1 MIAYLADVDGVVLR
15 ILEAGDGPETVV
27 FLHGLG
33 ARADR
38 WRENLDVL
46 AAEGYHVFAL
56 DFPGHGFS
64 HKSGGQEHSV
74 PSYARLVGTFVRD
87 VGAVGS
93 TTLVGTSLGGHVAAT
108 AALADPAAYRAVVLI
123 GPVGLRELG
132 PEVRAAIAAS
142 IVDTS
147 VAGVRRKLAGVL
159 YDQARMTPE
168 WVREEHMINSS
179 PGAADALAAIA
190 RYFADD
196 VDQDVL
202 GEQGVR
208 ALASAVPTLF
218 VWGKA
223 DRIIPLSVADEVE
236 RLLGVSVVRIPS
248 AGHLPYL
255 ENPREFNQ
263 ALLEFLQSTKAKLR
277 EAEGAPTRS

>member
-1 MIAYLADVDGVVLR
+1 MTRLARDHGRRSRQHDHRQQQEFGNQPVERIFDRRRSARHAPSRSVV
-15 ILEAGDGPETVV
+15 
-27 FLHGLG
+27 
-33 ARADR
+33 
-38 WRENLDVL
+38 
-46 AAEGYHVFAL
+46 
-56 DFPGHGFS
+56 
-64 HKSGGQEHSV
+64 
-74 PSYARLVGTFVRD
+74 
-87 VGAVGS
+87 
-93 TTLVGTSLGGHVAAT
+93 
-108 AALADPAAYRAVVLI
+108 
-123 GPVGLRELG
+123 
-132 PEVRAAIAAS
+132 
-142 IVDTS
+142 
-147 VAGVRRKLAGVL
+147 GVRRKLAGVL

-263 ALLEFLQSTKAKLR
+263 ALLEFLQVTKAKLR